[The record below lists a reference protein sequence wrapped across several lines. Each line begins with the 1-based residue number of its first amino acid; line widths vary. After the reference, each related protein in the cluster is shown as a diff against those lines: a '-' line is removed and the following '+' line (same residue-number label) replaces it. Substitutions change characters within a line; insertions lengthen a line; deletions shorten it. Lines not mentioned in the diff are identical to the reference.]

1 MLRPCFSDIAVCIPM
16 ETAKQV
22 RLDQGIVWFLN
33 LCFTYDLYEKNLLK
47 EKSSKLGWCTPFGDD
62 RTGNMMGTAA
72 FPSLRLPM
80 NSDILPRQNDGYNCG
95 IGICSA
101 IAIILRDI
109 VFVDEKDDGM
119 R

>member
-33 LCFTYDLYEKNLLK
+33 LCFTYDLHEKNLVK
-47 EKSSKLGWCTPFGDD
+47 GKSSKLGWCTPFGDD